1 MNDAYNFVIENWDS
15 ILLGLTSLVTV
26 ASVITKFT
34 KSPKDDAFVAKL
46 LEWVAKIAMNK
57 PNPKK

>member
-1 MNDAYNFVIENWDS
+1 MQEAYTFVIENWDS

-34 KSPKDDAFVAKL
+34 KSPKDDVFVAKA

-57 PNPKK
+57 PKPKE

>member
-1 MNDAYNFVIENWDS
+1 MQDAYNFVIENWDS
-15 ILLGLTSLVTV
+15 ILLGITSLVTV

-34 KSPKDDAFVAKL
+34 PSPKDEAFVAKV

-57 PNPKK
+57 PKPKE

>member
-1 MNDAYNFVIENWDS
+1 MTDAYNFVIENWDS

-34 KSPKDDAFVAKL
+34 KNPNDEKYVAKAL
-46 LEWVAKIAMNK
+46 DWIAKLAMNK
-57 PNPKK
+57 PKK

>member
-1 MNDAYNFVIENWDS
+1 MQDVYNFVIENWDS

-34 KSPKDDAFVAKL
+34 KSQKDDVFVAKV

-57 PNPKK
+57 PKPKE

>member
-1 MNDAYNFVIENWDS
+1 MTDAYNFVIENWDS

-34 KSPKDDAFVAKL
+34 PSVQDDAFVAKV
-46 LEWVAKIAMNK
+46 LEWTAKIALNK
-57 PNPKK
+57 PKK